1 MEQLNFHKQKLY
13 SLVIAGI
20 ALISLLLPWQTVSFG
35 GFGSA
40 SANGF
45 HSWGLLAVIGV
56 IAVAAI
62 SWMGNKAAPYDDNSK
77 KIAMGGFGAIA
88 LGALIS
94 LVSMPQF
101 VKGGIGLWLG
111 LIAGAAGL
119 ALLLGFI
126 KIPEKPNNPP
136 KV

>member
-35 GFGSA
+35 GFGAA